1 MGAYESFARVYD
13 LFMDNVPYEEWGS
26 YLTGLLREY
35 GICSGTVAE
44 LGCGTGKMTRLLAAA
59 GYDMI
64 GVDNSEEMLEIAREA
79 EYEADAWSAAE
90 AWDEADETDALEEY
104 AELGEPDEPEES
116 DEPDEP
122 DEPDELPN
130 GGILYLLE
138 DMRELEL
145 YGSVRAVVSV
155 CDSMN
160 YILEE
165 ADLREVFSRVH
176 EYLEEDGVFIF
187 DLNTVYKYRDL
198 LGETTIAENREEG
211 SFIWENYFDEAS
223 AVNEYDLT
231 LYIREDG
238 ATYRR
243 FEEVHYQR
251 AYDLKTIDR
260 LLADAGM
267 ELLAAYDAFT
277 KEPVKEDSERIYV
290 VARPRR

>member
-1 MGAYESFARVYD
+1 MEAYTGFASVYD
-13 LFMDNVPYEEWGS
+13 LFMDNIPYRAWCDYVTS
-26 YLTGLLREY
+26 LLKEY
-35 GICSGTVAE
+35 GVEDGLVLD
-44 LGCGTGKMTRLLAAA
+44 LGCGTGKLTRLLAGE

-64 GVDNSEEMLEIAREA
+64 GVDLSEEMLEV
-79 EYEADAWSAAE
+79 
-90 AWDEADETDALEEY
+90 ALEHEM
-104 AELGEPDEPEES
+104 EDPKQ
-116 DEPDEP
+116 
-122 DEPDELPN
+122 
-130 GGILYLLE
+130 ILYLQQ
-138 DMRELEL
+138 DMREFEL
-145 YGSVRAVVSV
+145 YGTVRAIVSI

-160 YILEE
+160 YLEDYE
-165 ADLREVFSRVH
+165 DLVQVLKLANN
-176 EYLEEDGVFIF
+176 YLDPKGVFVF
-187 DLNTVYKYRDL
+187 DMNTVYKYREQ
-198 LGETTIAENREEG
+198 LGEQTIAENREES

-238 ATYRR
+238 ETYRR